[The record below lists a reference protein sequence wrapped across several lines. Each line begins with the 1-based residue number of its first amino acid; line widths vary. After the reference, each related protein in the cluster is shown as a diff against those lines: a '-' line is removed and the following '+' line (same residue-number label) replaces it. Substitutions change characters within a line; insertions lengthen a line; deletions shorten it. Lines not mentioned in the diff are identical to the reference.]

1 MIILEK
7 KSKLT
12 KILKY
17 ITKKKINCGS
27 FWKPLHLQNPYKK
40 FKKEKLDYTNKVW
53 NKILELP
60 SSSNLKKIE
69 LNRVINIINSI
80 N

>member
-53 NKILELP
+53 NKILVLP